1 MKQEGR
7 GKRVAEEIRK
17 KIADLLLKGVK
28 DPRIGFVSVM
38 EVRMSPDLRYATVY
52 VSLFGSEKERKS
64 SLIGLQQSSGW
75 IRREIGRTLRLRYIP
90 EIRFEADTTLDTAFR
105 LEEVFKEIHAEQDA
119 TKDTP
124 PDGQD
129 R

>member
-38 EVRMSPDLRYATVY
+38 EVKMSPDLRYATVY
-52 VSLFGSEKERKS
+52 VSLFGSEHERKS
-64 SLIGLQQSSGW
+64 SLIGLQQSAGW
-75 IRREIGRTLRLRYIP
+75 IRREIGRGLRLRYIP
-90 EIRFEADTTLDTAFR
+90 EIRFEPDKTLDTAFR
-105 LEEVFKEIHAEQDA
+105 LEEVFKELHAEEHRSEEEDV
-119 TKDTP
+119 
-124 PDGQD
+124 GGEE

>member
-17 KIADLLLKGVK
+17 KIADLLLNGVK

-52 VSLFGSEKERKS
+52 VSLYGSEKERKS
-64 SLIGLQQSSGW
+64 SLIGLQQCAGW
-75 IRREIGRTLRLRYIP
+75 IRREIARSIRLRYVP
-90 EIRFEADTTLDTAFR
+90 EIRFEADTTLDKAFR
-105 LEEVFKEIHAEQDA
+105 LEEVFKEIRAEQDDQ
-119 TKDTP
+119 KQSDSS
-124 PDGQD
+124 DQE